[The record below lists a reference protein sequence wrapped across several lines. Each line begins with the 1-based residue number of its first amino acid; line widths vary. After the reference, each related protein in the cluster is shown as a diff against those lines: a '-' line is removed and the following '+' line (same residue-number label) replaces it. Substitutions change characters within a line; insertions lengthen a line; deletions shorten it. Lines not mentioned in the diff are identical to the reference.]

1 MLDTLL
7 WKLLF
12 SVALGAS
19 ISLIVILI
27 IVRNALNEI
36 KSVETVLNNL
46 LELITKIENTLN
58 LSKQR
63 KRDTEKEETSVGSC
77 DELLTLA
84 EESYRLLFRVKDVYT
99 PRIEVMPVR
108 SLEVLESHP
117 FKKKIKKALLVET
130 DTVPS
135 WVVFTLGGEIEKFG
149 SLKVIVNK
157 GKKSVELSKT
167 KNEEIIELNKPG
179 RHYFDLIIAGIP
191 NRVDSDTDV
200 SILLRV
206 KVIALQQITHQT

>member
-1 MLDTLL
+1 MLDALL

-63 KRDTEKEETSVGSC
+63 KR
-77 DELLTLA
+77 
-84 EESYRLLFRVKDVYT
+84 Y
-99 PRIEVMPVR
+99 
-108 SLEVLESHP
+108 
-117 FKKKIKKALLVET
+117 
-130 DTVPS
+130 
-135 WVVFTLGGEIEKFG
+135 
-149 SLKVIVNK
+149 
-157 GKKSVELSKT
+157 
-167 KNEEIIELNKPG
+167 
-179 RHYFDLIIAGIP
+179 
-191 NRVDSDTDV
+191 
-200 SILLRV
+200 
-206 KVIALQQITHQT
+206 